1 MVSKELQGFL
11 GVCGLAIVMGAGGVG
26 LAHLQ
31 NPVPTK
37 EELKVSMRTDAP
49 EIMVSDPA
57 SRMGPEDKARLT
69 DRTAITLPPDS
80 VEVVHYLVLHDGEES
95 RDNLGRS
102 AVSYLATHH
111 PKQVQGKELIDGAL
125 LVSLDDS
132 GGAGVIM
139 GGPDVEEQLWLKKL
153 DHKSE
158 APMETHFEYTPDI
171 TVGGALFVGYEMA
184 TDQEFLEGY
193 PILWQR
199 EGRGMYSVLYGL
211 VFGFLGLLIGSL
223 IAFVRGRREAQRSQ
237 PG

>member
-1 MVSKELQGFL
+1 MVSKEWQSFL
-11 GVCGLAIVMGAGGVG
+11 GACGLAIVMGAGGVG

-49 EIMVSDPA
+49 EVMVSDPA
-57 SRMGPEDKARLT
+57 NRMGPEDKARLT
-69 DRTAITLPPDS
+69 DRTAITLPPDT
-80 VEVVHYLVLHDGEES
+80 VEIVHYLVLHDGEEK
-95 RDNLGRS
+95 RENLGRS
-102 AVSYLATHH
+102 AVSYLAAHH
-111 PKQVQGKELIDGAL
+111 PEQVQGKELIDGVL

-139 GGPDVEEQLWLKKL
+139 GGPDVEEQLWLEKL

-158 APMETHFEYTPDI
+158 APMETHFEFTPDI
-171 TVGGALFVGYEMA
+171 TVGRALFVGYEMA

-199 EGRGMYSVLYGL
+199 EGREIYSLLYGSGL
-211 VFGFLGLLIGSL
+211 GFLGFLIGFL
-223 IAFVRGRREAQRSQ
+223 ITFPRGRWKAQRSQ
-237 PG
+237 PE

>member
-111 PKQVQGKELIDGAL
+111 PKQVQGKELIDGVL

-132 GGAGVIM
+132 GGAGV
-139 GGPDVEEQLWLKKL
+139 
-153 DHKSE
+153 
-158 APMETHFEYTPDI
+158 METHFEYTPDI
-171 TVGGALFVGYEMA
+171 TVGRALLA
-184 TDQEFLEGY
+184 
-193 PILWQR
+193 
-199 EGRGMYSVLYGL
+199 L
-211 VFGFLGLLIGSL
+211 VFL
-223 IAFVRGRREAQRSQ
+223 AC
-237 PG
+237 